1 MSITKDVPVPT
12 SYRRLHESKT
22 LFGIHDRLMF
32 VWMVFIAVCG
42 FSLIFMNS
50 IGSIHIIFYMIV
62 IAVFGGV
69 VLALARDVQ
78 TLDKNVRHVLLFFR
92 IIRKK
97 NITKKFV
104 APLDDLKKIVSIE
117 TVEDSGLITYPDST
131 SGVIILYVPPRPAE
145 HEQDNHSTRIKN
157 IIDSLYGDFSFQFI
171 SNSVVNPHNPL
182 LESTT
187 AAMKQA
193 DVPKEVTTHLYSLY
207 EEANEQKEQVGV
219 EFSLIIKFPIT
230 KNIKEAEQIRV
241 AFIPSVLKSLQRAG
255 IFARELEDRNEVVSM
270 LRRQLC

>member
-22 LFGIHDRLMF
+22 LFGIHDRLSL
-32 VWMVFIAVCG
+32 VWGIFIAVCG

-50 IGSIHIIFYMIV
+50 VGIRHIFGYMIV
-62 IAVFGGV
+62 LGVFCVV
-69 VLALARDVQ
+69 VLALARDVK
-78 TLDKNVRHVLLFFR
+78 TLDSNKLHLLLFFR

-104 APLDDLKKIVSIE
+104 APLDDLKKIVPIE
-117 TVEDSGLITYPDST
+117 TVENSGLITYPDGT
-131 SGVIILYVPPRPAE
+131 TGVMILYVPPRPAE
-145 HEQDNHSTRIKN
+145 HERDNHSTRIQN

-187 AAMKQA
+187 AAMKQS
-193 DVPKEVTTHLYSLY
+193 DVPKEITTHLFSLY

-219 EFSLIIKFPIT
+219 EFTLIIKFPIT

-255 IFARELEDRNEVVSM
+255 IFARELEDRNEVISM
-270 LRRQLC
+270 LRGQLC